1 MPNILKVTL
10 TTTTPIS
17 VDIDQSN
24 DANHVSRSPN
34 PQTISWQLEGNAAT
48 GSFVDFHFLPNQT
61 PDPAGIFGPP
71 DYGPNNNS
79 LSITD
84 TNNSSSTT
92 GSWTYF
98 LKIRVNNQDYSTT
111 TSTSPVLVSNN
122 PTIKNT

>member
-1 MPNILKVTL
+1 MPNILKVKL

-17 VDIDQSN
+17 VDIDQN
-24 DANHVSRSPN
+24 NGANHVSQSPN
-34 PQTISWQLEGNAAT
+34 SQTISWQLEDNAAT

-71 DYGPNNNS
+71 DYGPNNKS
-79 LSITD
+79 LSISD
-84 TNNSSSTT
+84 TNNSSSTA

-111 TSTSPVLVSNN
+111 STLPILVSNN
-122 PTIKNT
+122 PTIKNM

>member
-1 MPNILKVTL
+1 MPNILKVKL

-17 VDIDQSN
+17 VDIDQN
-24 DANHVSRSPN
+24 NGANHVSQSPN
-34 PQTISWQLEGNAAT
+34 SQTISWQLEDNAAT

-71 DYGPNNNS
+71 DYGPNNKS
-79 LSITD
+79 LSISD
-84 TNNSSSTT
+84 TNNSSSTA

-111 TSTSPVLVSNN
+111 STSPILVSNN
-122 PTIKNT
+122 PTIKNM